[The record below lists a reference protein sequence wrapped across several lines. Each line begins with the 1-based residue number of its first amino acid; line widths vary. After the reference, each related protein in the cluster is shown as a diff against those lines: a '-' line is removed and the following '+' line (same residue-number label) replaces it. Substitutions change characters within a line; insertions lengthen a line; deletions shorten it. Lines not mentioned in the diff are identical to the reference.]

1 MEQINIHEAKTN
13 FSKVIE
19 KAVEGESFI
28 ITKAGKPVAT
38 LTAYSPLSASA
49 KRVGFLEGM
58 IEVPDDFDRMAE
70 AEIQEMFEAGK

>member
-13 FSKVIE
+13 FSKIIE

-49 KRVGFLEGM
+49 KRVGFLKG
-58 IEVPDDFDRMAE
+58 
-70 AEIQEMFEAGK
+70 